1 MGLLSRDHFWV
12 ITLPY
17 SHCFTL
23 PKEVKVKDANIL
35 VVRPLQGG
43 VEEGGEGSKV
53 CYNKASVCEEPSE
66 HVSVPFR
73 RLTWSTEAV
82 NHQTRELINARN
94 T

>member
-35 VVRPLQGG
+35 VVRPLQDG
-43 VEEGGEGSKV
+43 VEEGGEGSRV
-53 CYNKASVCEEPSE
+53 CYNKAIVCEEPSE
-66 HVSVPFR
+66 HVSVFLP
-73 RLTWSTEAV
+73 SHVEPGGS
-82 NHQTRELINARN
+82 
-94 T
+94 